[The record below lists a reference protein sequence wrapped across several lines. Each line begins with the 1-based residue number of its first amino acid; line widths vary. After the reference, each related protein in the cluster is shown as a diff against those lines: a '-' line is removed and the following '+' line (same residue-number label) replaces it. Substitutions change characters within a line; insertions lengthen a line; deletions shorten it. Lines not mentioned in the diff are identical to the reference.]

1 MQAFP
6 PKYEPRWDRKAE
18 EKPLVKIIYKEDVVR
33 AKFYRTF
40 GEEEL
45 VNLFSE
51 EKPTSQ
57 LFVDRYLAIAG
68 AGTLEEQEVWD
79 RTVSQ
84 LESEGVDLTGTTQT
98 GGRNKVDANK
108 VSFQELFKEKPESL

>member
-1 MQAFP
+1 M
-6 PKYEPRWDRKAE
+6 
-18 EKPLVKIIYKEDVVR
+18 VR

-57 LFVDRYLAIAG
+57 LFVEKYLAIAESG
-68 AGTLEEQEVWD
+68 SFEEKEVWD
-79 RTVSQ
+79 RTVSEM
-84 LESEGVDLTGTTQT
+84 ESDGVDLKGKQASSKNS
-98 GGRNKVDANK
+98 NKSEPQAISM
-108 VSFQELFKEKPESL
+108 SFKDLFKEG